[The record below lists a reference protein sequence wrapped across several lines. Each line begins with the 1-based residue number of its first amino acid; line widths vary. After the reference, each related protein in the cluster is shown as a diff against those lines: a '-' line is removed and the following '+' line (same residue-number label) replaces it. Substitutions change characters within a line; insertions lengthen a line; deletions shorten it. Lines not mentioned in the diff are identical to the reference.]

1 MEVKQSKA
9 GFKAIIL
16 SLARHIESNLNNIS
30 QLEANNIKSR
40 IEIGEFLYFAGKL
53 RDKFIA
59 PAYSVWLY
67 EDDFFD
73 GKVTLMDEFL
83 DIYGTIKVMI
93 LDSARL
99 YNFTNGVWQL
109 EDTVLDSLIEDVE
122 WIKAYAEEKL

>member
-9 GFKAIIL
+9 GFKIIIL
-16 SLARHIESNLNNIS
+16 SLARNLEATLNNIS
-30 QLEANNIKSR
+30 QLDANDIKSR
-40 IEIGEFLYFAGKL
+40 TEIAFFLYFAGKL

-83 DIYGTIKVMI
+83 DLYGTIKVMI

-99 YNFTNGVWQL
+99 YNFVNGVWRL
-109 EDTVLDSLIEDVE
+109 DDSVLDSLKEDVE